1 MTDHKTTGHRFLLI
15 GGLDDTTAAL
25 GAALEAAGA
34 TVQYAGAADGAVLFS
49 APFATVTLDDP
60 DALAGEIAALD
71 GFDTAVFLAGWR
83 KFARF
88 MDMSA
93 DDWDAAIMGNFERTT
108 LAAQAC
114 ARRLVAQGQ
123 GGRLIFITSMTA
135 LMPFA
140 EATAVGTT
148 LAAVH
153 AIARMAGVDLAP
165 HGITANVVAPGWL
178 AGDAFD
184 ALPAETQAHIRAGI
198 PLARTGSADEL
209 AEVVR
214 FLASAQGGY
223 INGAILPMD
232 GGYTLTRSPGRT
244 LLAPEPKNA

>member
-1 MTDHKTTGHRFLLI
+1 MTDHDTTGRSFLLI
-15 GGLDDTTAAL
+15 GGLDATTAAL
-25 GAALEAAGA
+25 GAALETGGA
-34 TVQYAGAADGAVLFS
+34 SVQYAGAADGATLFS
-49 APFATVTLDDP
+49 AAFATVTLDDS
-60 DALAGEIAALD
+60 DALAGDLAALEP
-71 GFDTAVFLAGWR
+71 FDTAVFVPGWR

-93 DDWDAAIMGNFERTT
+93 DDWDAAIVRNFERTT

-114 ARRLVAQGQ
+114 ARRLITQGQ

-140 EATAVGTT
+140 EATALGTT

-153 AIARMAGVDLAP
+153 AIARMAAVDLAP

-178 AGDAFD
+178 AGDEFA
-184 ALPAETQAHIRAGI
+184 ALPEETQAHIRAGI
-198 PLARTGSADEL
+198 PLARPGSADEL
-209 AEVVR
+209 ASVVR
-214 FLASAQGGY
+214 FLASAEGGY
-223 INGAILPMD
+223 VNGAILPVD

-244 LLAPEPKNA
+244 LLAPDEKNA